1 MARPRRHRPR
11 CQHYAAI
18 IGLMLAPIGS
28 HRHERIVAGTGA
40 SRGGAVSTEAK
51 QARLDRGLQVNARY
65 LKQPGPVTG
74 ASTSSSHGRA

>member
-40 SRGGAVSTEAK
+40 SRGGAVST
-51 QARLDRGLQVNARY
+51 
-65 LKQPGPVTG
+65 
-74 ASTSSSHGRA
+74 